1 MKIIIAPQEFKGT
14 MSSMSVAQAIH
25 EGVIA
30 TLPEAETV
38 SMPIAD
44 GGTGTVEA
52 LVSATKG
59 HYVDTPTVDPLGRP
73 IIARWGVLGDKKTAV
88 IETAS
93 ASGLALLRD
102 HERLP
107 LVTSTEG
114 TGRLLRTAL
123 DEGYRRILVGL
134 GDSAT
139 NDGGMGFARGI
150 GIRALNI
157 LGEDLPAGGGALDQ
171 LAKLDLTG
179 AHKHLFESQII
190 ALCDVTNVL
199 CGNEGASVVF
209 GPQKG
214 ADIAAIETLDRGLS
228 RFVDVVQKQFNLDMG
243 TLVGGGAA
251 GGLGAGLVALCG
263 GELRS
268 GFDVI
273 SEYLKIED
281 LIATADILIT
291 GEGRLDFQ
299 TRDGKGVGRVAAIAK
314 QNRVQI
320 VIAIVG
326 QNRLTIDQVRS
337 IGIDYIVSLDTNG
350 ESRDDVSNLASDSA
364 DEIRLAVEG
373 LMRQIDYTEIKSKY

>member
-1 MKIIIAPQEFKGT
+1 MKIIIAPQAFKGT
-14 MSSMSVAQAIH
+14 MSSMSVAHAIH

-38 SMPIAD
+38 LMPIAD
-44 GGTGTVEA
+44 GGTGTVEL
-52 LVSATKG
+52 LVSATEG
-59 HYVDTPTVDPLGRP
+59 RYVDTPTVDPLGRP

-150 GIRALNI
+150 GIRALNV

-228 RFVDVVQKQFNLDMG
+228 RFADVVQKQFNLDMG
-243 TLVGGGAA
+243 RLVGGGAA

-299 TRDGKGVGRVAAIAK
+299 TRDGKGVSRVAAIAK

-337 IGIDYIVSLDTNG
+337 IGIDYVVSLETNG

-373 LMRQIDYTEIKSKY
+373 LMRQIDYTEIKS